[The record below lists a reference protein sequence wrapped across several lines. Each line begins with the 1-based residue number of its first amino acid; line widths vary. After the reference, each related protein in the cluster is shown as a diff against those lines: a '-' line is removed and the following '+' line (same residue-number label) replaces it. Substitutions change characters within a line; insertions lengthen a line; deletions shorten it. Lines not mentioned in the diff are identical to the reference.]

1 MTTLNRRSFNRK
13 PWVRDMA
20 YQATEELEHQI
31 SKEIA
36 KAVDVL
42 ANRMPMNEAMGL
54 ACRTADEAAAGYQG
68 WDKLKPVQD
77 ALAKLVGPAPM
88 RCPGCGAEIVCPMC
102 GRDGRAK

>member
-42 ANRMPMNEAMGL
+42 ANRMP
-54 ACRTADEAAAGYQG
+54 
-68 WDKLKPVQD
+68 
-77 ALAKLVGPAPM
+77 
-88 RCPGCGAEIVCPMC
+88 
-102 GRDGRAK
+102 